1 MKNCSTMRLVEA
13 VERAQPVDV
22 GLAGARRQHHGD
34 RVARRDADHHEH
46 HHRHAEQRDGHGEQ
60 ADEEALQD
68 HLDSRSQCSFG
79 RAELP
84 LSPYPLPIRTG
95 RGAPAL
101 RPVLLSPFLRGEDA
115 GRQVR
120 GSATAGLSSYVKPA
134 SSAPAAARPTCA
146 ARPSR
151 SSHARSAAHTG
162 SAAAHRPRR
171 RSACRR
177 PSSRRCAWP
186 RPARPTAG

>member
-1 MKNCSTMRLVEA
+1 MKSATIESSSVAGSRLSTSDSTSCLSEIEVPKSPRSTPDSQMKYCSTMRLIEA

-34 RVARRDADHHEH
+34 RVARRDADDDEH

-84 LSPYPLPIRTG
+84 LTLT
-95 RGAPAL
+95 
-101 RPVLLSPFLRGEDA
+101 LSP
-115 GRQVR
+115 
-120 GSATAGLSSYVKPA
+120 
-134 SSAPAAARPTCA
+134 
-146 ARPSR
+146 
-151 SSHARSAAHTG
+151 
-162 SAAAHRPRR
+162 
-171 RSACRR
+171 
-177 PSSRRCAWP
+177 
-186 RPARPTAG
+186 